1 MKNLIASASFFVICT
16 PSEDQDIIIKEFPKP
31 AFGSW
36 GGIAPKMKE
45 AGVTFGESNPLSK
58 LGYHKANNLKLDFD
72 HDEGTELMVDCKQ
85 YTSDWFIRLSI
96 IFAFFRVIRLG
107 HKMNQS
113 KVISN

>member
-1 MKNLIASASFFVICT
+1 MKNLIASASFFVVCT
-16 PSEDQDIIIKEFPKP
+16 ASEDQDITIKEFPKP

-45 AGVTFGESNPLSK
+45 VGVTFGESNPLSK

-85 YTSDWFIRLSI
+85 YTSDWFLRKSI
-96 IFAFFRVIRLG
+96 IRIPTVKL
-107 HKMNQS
+107 
-113 KVISN
+113 

>member
-1 MKNLIASASFFVICT
+1 MKNLIASASFFVVCT
-16 PSEDQDIIIKEFPKP
+16 ASDSEDITIKEFPKP

-45 AGVTFGESNPLSK
+45 VGVTFGEANPLSK

-85 YTSDWFIRLSI
+85 YTSDWFIRKICLHLSEL
-96 IFAFFRVIRLG
+96 LG
-107 HKMNQS
+107 TK
-113 KVISN
+113 